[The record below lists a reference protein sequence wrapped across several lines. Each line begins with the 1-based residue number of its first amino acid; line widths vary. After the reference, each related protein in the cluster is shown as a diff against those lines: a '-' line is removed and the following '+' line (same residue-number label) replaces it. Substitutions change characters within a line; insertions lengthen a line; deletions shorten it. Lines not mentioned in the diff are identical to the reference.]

1 MTVKYLICLALAA
14 SISFVAK
21 PISDAQGQQKSEPN
35 VIDKLKSPVLET
47 RKSSAKIIQGSRAK
61 IIRELL
67 SVASEVQKTDD
78 WWSTKELA
86 IDALGQHRAVEAV
99 PFLVRHITYFPQG
112 IMVNLEQINYPC
124 AGALASVGTAAYQE
138 IWLRFRSKMDDLE
151 IKLFVYV
158 IRRIDGEVVGE
169 ARIAHFRKLADSIG
183 TADGEVARKNLDR
196 LLEHYK
202 SKKIGF

>member
-14 SISFVAK
+14 SIAFVAK
-21 PISDAQGQQKSEPN
+21 PISDAQGQQKSETSG
-35 VIDKLKSPVLET
+35 IDKLKSPVLET

-67 SVASEVQKTDD
+67 NVAAEAQKTDD

-86 IDALGQHRAVEAV
+86 IDALGQYRAVEAV

-124 AGALASVGTAAYQE
+124 AGALASVGTVAYQE
-138 IWLRFRSKMDDLE
+138 IWLRFRNKMDDLE
-151 IKLFVYV
+151 INLFVYV

-169 ARIAHFRKLADSIG
+169 ARIAHFRKLADSIS
-183 TADGEVARKNLDR
+183 TADGEVARKNLER

-202 SKKIGF
+202 TKKKGF